1 MYCEEKR
8 AKGEKIVTIAT
19 DPLALSLWS
28 LFKICFPVFR
38 YHKREGLS
46 HTGNFDTGHFHVGRV
61 RVRERPPRGER
72 EREEDRDGDQSLSAF
87 QFARSK
93 NGGEREG
100 SVFAFAMPSRPSS
113 DSADNHLISQV
124 MYQQNDLQL
133 RHVFQREGENREDDA
148 LSCL

>member
-8 AKGEKIVTIAT
+8 AKDEKIVTKAT

-46 HTGNFDTGHFHVGRV
+46 HTGNFDTGHFHVDRV

-93 NGGEREG
+93 TGGERG
-100 SVFAFAMPSRPSS
+100 VGLRFCNAIKALLRFSRQSFDFSS
-113 DSADNHLISQV
+113 DVSA
-124 MYQQNDLQL
+124 
-133 RHVFQREGENREDDA
+133 E
-148 LSCL
+148 